1 MSGNGPIEMP
11 SIIIAYTNTPLLT
24 FAIYVCIF
32 LKIYY
37 LYHMVLIVIKIT
49 RNTHCAERLARQDM
63 YAVCMLCVAS
73 RKVKYY
79 NLNLLCA

>member
-1 MSGNGPIEMP
+1 MDIDNVNIVYPELEIRIRNWS
-11 SIIIAYTNTPLLT
+11 
-24 FAIYVCIF
+24 AI
-32 LKIYY
+32 KSRN
-37 LYHMVLIVIKIT
+37 IT